1 MSGGGPVSGGTSRI
15 RIGRIWI
22 DAVTFE
28 EALNAIEALA
38 GRGGAVFTPNVDHV
52 VTAERNEEFAAAY
65 DAAEVSVADGQW
77 VVWAARALGTPLPE
91 KISGSDLTLPL
102 AKRLG
107 ARGRSIYFV
116 GGAKGAA
123 RKAAQRLTAECGVR
137 TAGIEDGRIDLAA
150 PDAALLGRIQAARP
164 DVVLVALGSPKQE
177 LWIHRNVAALRPAVL
192 LGVGATL
199 DFLAGHV
206 RRAPPWISKSGLEWA
221 FRLALEPRRLARRYL
236 LDDPRFAAIVLRTLR
251 ERHYRRFTTTK

>member
-1 MSGGGPVSGGTSRI
+1 MIQMHRI

-22 DAVTFE
+22 DSVTFE
-28 EALNAIEALA
+28 EALSAIESLV

-52 VTAERNEEFAAAY
+52 VTAEKNAEFAAAY
-65 DAAEVSVADGQW
+65 EVSDVSLADGQW
-77 VVWAARALGTPLPE
+77 VVWAARMLGTPLPA

-102 AKRLG
+102 ARRLG
-107 ARGRSIYFV
+107 AAGRSMYLL

-123 RKAAQRLTAECGVR
+123 AQAGQRLVRECGVR
-137 TAGIEDGRIDLAA
+137 IAGIDDGRVDLNA
-150 PDAALLGRIQAARP
+150 PDPALVRRIQAAKP

-177 LWIHRNVAALRPAVL
+177 LWIHRNREALRPSVL

-206 RRAPPWISKSGLEWA
+206 RRAPGWISKAGLEWL
-221 FRLALEPRRLARRYL
+221 FRLGLEPRRLAHRYL
-236 LDDPRFAAIVLRTLR
+236 VDDPRFLEIVVRTR
-251 ERHYRRFTTTK
+251 RQPRNGRFTVKTK